1 MLNWILTLV
10 LLCSAVGSVRSCDWL
25 RIYGDLS
32 NDSMSLLDQM
42 PEEKL
47 VFISDSLIQIS
58 QLYHH
63 ENLSSVPWNQN
74 KTDLFLLTMDRQA
87 REMNSCV
94 TANKL
99 RAKRTH
105 TEADTQTHL
114 KLSHYYKKLFRST
127 VHKMGGSV
135 ASWEL
140 IRKESKVHLEM
151 LDLLQVTI
159 PRPAKSG

>member
-42 PEEKL
+42 
-47 VFISDSLIQIS
+47 
-58 QLYHH
+58 
-63 ENLSSVPWNQN
+63 
-74 KTDLFLLTMDRQA
+74 
-87 REMNSCV
+87 
-94 TANKL
+94 
-99 RAKRTH
+99 
-105 TEADTQTHL
+105 
-114 KLSHYYKKLFRST
+114 
-127 VHKMGGSV
+127 GGSV

>member
-42 PEEKL
+42 
-47 VFISDSLIQIS
+47 
-58 QLYHH
+58 
-63 ENLSSVPWNQN
+63 
-74 KTDLFLLTMDRQA
+74 
-87 REMNSCV
+87 V